1 MAKKKVGV
9 FVSFEF
15 GKDNELH
22 RGFYGQAKDRSCY
35 DIEDFSLNEVYQPN
49 EIWLTKARNQIRKSD
64 IVVLVVR
71 QDTHNA
77 PGVLKE
83 IAIAT
88 GMRKPRFQIKT
99 HEGNYGPIPGAGDM
113 IVWDWD
119 DIDAKIDEL
128 MRASEVVNG
137 VRVLK

>member
-22 RGFYGQAKDRSCY
+22 RGFYGQARENSRY
-35 DIEDFSLNEVYQPN
+35 DIRDLSLNEAYRPDENWVN
-49 EIWLTKARNQIRKSD
+49 KARNQIRRSD
-64 IVVLVVR
+64 VVILVVR

-99 HEGNYGPIPGAGDM
+99 SAGNYGPIPGAGDM

-119 DIDAKIDEL
+119 DIDAKIGES
-128 MRASEVVNG
+128 MRNSEVVNS

>member
-22 RGFYGQAKDRSCY
+22 RGFYTQAKEHSRY
-35 DIEDFSLNEVYQPN
+35 DIKDFSLNEVYQPN
-49 EIWLTKARNQIRKSD
+49 DNWLTKARNQIRRSD
-64 IVVLVVR
+64 IVILIVR

-99 HEGNYGPIPGAGDM
+99 RAENYGPIPGAGDL

-119 DIDAKIDEL
+119 DIDAKIDES
-128 MRASEVVNG
+128 MHNSEVINE
-137 VRVLK
+137 VRILK